1 MKALFFLLVVA
12 DFSPIAGR
20 QAAEAHLSQVAREVA
35 REAVL
40 QMQRRAEAKNGG
52 LKIMLEFGVLEN

>member
-1 MKALFFLLVVA
+1 MKALFYLLEIWKKKQQP
-12 DFSPIAGR
+12 DLSPIAGR

-40 QMQRRAEAKNGG
+40 QMQRRAEAKKWG
-52 LKIMLEFGVLEN
+52 L